1 MDNKMLFSIFV
12 VLSIL
17 SGYATVY
24 FLNRAFDDIGPW
36 IGLLAMI
43 PIVTLGVITQVIF
56 AVLIYLSIE
65 RATREEK

>member
-24 FLNRAFDDIGPW
+24 FLNRAFDDIGSW
-36 IGLLAMI
+36 IGLLVMI